1 MVCFVCGYEKR
12 SCQTQN
18 FLQCCGSS
26 IRPSDGQEGSKET
39 SPFGKEANGN
49 PRLVGSFSRSH
60 APKTWVFE
68 RRSEQSFEFRDGKRE
83 PPSDPVMDYANVIGV
98 DAQVLLDDKR
108 ELPKAVRTAAAKNN
122 KKTQGKTG

>member
-18 FLQCCGSS
+18 YCSVVEVLSGLLMGKKARRRPHLLGRKLTE
-26 IRPSDGQEGSKET
+26 IRDSLGLSQGLMLLKLGFSKDDRNNLSNFET
-39 SPFGKEANGN
+39 
-49 PRLVGSFSRSH
+49 
-60 APKTWVFE
+60 
-68 RRSEQSFEFRDGKRE
+68 GKRE

-108 ELPKAVRTAAAKNN
+108 ELPKAVRTAAAKH
-122 KKTQGKTG
+122 TQGKTG